1 MKTRGFEV
9 IRAYAN
15 KKITIPVR
23 KTGCSAG
30 YDIAV
35 FQLKTWFHASTT
47 KELSMPII
55 TIIPTMKGIYS

>member
-30 YDIAV
+30 YDIAAAL
-35 FQLKTWFHASTT
+35 FREQYQPDSQTF
-47 KELSMPII
+47 E
-55 TIIPTMKGIYS
+55 